1 MRSGLIAKRTAPAV
15 RSKEYAKKIRQARM
29 RLNENESNKKSTDS
43 KSPAKE
49 KPEESKNE
57 DNDGDFL
64 DMHTDVNFEED
75 DDEPADKTVVKPKE
89 DDAIEDAKE
98 EIQSGETKTKTSE
111 ADIAVEPSKD
121 SDKEKSVASKRSLSK
136 EKDKDKDKK
145 KSDIIFDLTCIHCTT
160 KCMTVQV
167 S

>member
-1 MRSGLIAKRTAPAV
+1 LRSGLIAKRTAPAV

-29 RLNENESNKKSTDS
+29 RLNESESSNKKTTTESG
-43 KSPAKE
+43 SPVKE
-49 KPEESKNE
+49 KTEESKNE

-75 DDEPADKTVVKPKE
+75 EDEPADKTVVKLK
-89 DDAIEDAKE
+89 DDNVATESIKE
-98 EIQSGETKTKTSE
+98 EVKLDEPKSKKTEVDSSGETPK
-111 ADIAVEPSKD
+111 P
-121 SDKEKSVASKRSLSK
+121 DKEKSVTSKRSLS
-136 EKDKDKDKK
+136 KDKDKDKK
-145 KSDIIFDLTCIHCTT
+145 KSDVIFDLTCIHCTT